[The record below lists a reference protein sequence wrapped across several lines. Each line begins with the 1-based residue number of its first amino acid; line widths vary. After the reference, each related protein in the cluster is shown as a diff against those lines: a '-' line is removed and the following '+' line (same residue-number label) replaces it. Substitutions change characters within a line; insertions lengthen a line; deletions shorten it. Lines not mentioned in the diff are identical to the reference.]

1 MNRMSLRAALYILP
15 FALFFAANAPARE
28 ASFIKPGIWRGE
40 FTVNGDKLPFN
51 FEVKG
56 RSAENATLTLI
67 NGTRRD
73 VFKVTQP
80 APDTIYVKMNT
91 YDAAIEAR
99 IESRTR
105 LVGVY
110 KSLVPSQRGGDLPFI
125 GEHGKRYRFVDA
137 KQNVAPQA
145 DLSGKWAIEIL
156 TKDSAA
162 NQVALLKQKGN
173 HLSGV
178 FMTVVGDTRELEG
191 TVQGDTFYLS
201 GFTGPSP
208 VLVKGKI
215 DEEGGITGAIAL
227 GIYRNTKFEGRKSDQ
242 VELPDPYKL
251 TYLKP
256 GYSKLDFTFPN
267 LEGQPVSLSD
277 AKYQG
282 KVVIVEIIGTW
293 CPNCTDQTRFLAPWF
308 KENQSRGVEAIA
320 IAFEQQD
327 SLDYARYTLG
337 KLKEF
342 FDIRYDLVFG
352 GIADKKV
359 ATEKLAGLNFM
370 AAFPTTILI
379 DRKGDVRQI
388 YTGYTGEITGE
399 YYKDYVKRFNATLDE
414 LIAEPIPHAGTQA
427 HAGTQVVAN

>member
-1 MNRMSLRAALYILP
+1 MSRLPVRSALAFIPL
-15 FALFFAANAPARE
+15 AWLLAMSVSARE
-28 ASFIKPGIWRGE
+28 SLPLKPGVWRGE

-56 RSAENATLTLI
+56 RSAEKATLTLI

-73 VFKVTQP
+73 TFKVTQP
-80 APDTIYVKMNT
+80 APDQIFVKMNT
-91 YDAAIEAR
+91 YDAAIEAH
-99 IESRTR
+99 IESSTR

-110 KSLVPSQRGGDLPFI
+110 KSLVPSQRGSELPFV
-125 GEHGKRYRFVDA
+125 GEYGKRYRFVDA
-137 KQNVAPQA
+137 KQNVPPQTN
-145 DLSGKWAIEIL
+145 LSGKWAIEIL
-156 TKDSAA
+156 TKDSAT
-162 NQVALLKQKGN
+162 NQVALLTQKGN
-173 HLSGV
+173 HLKGV

-191 TVQGDTFYLS
+191 TVQGDSFYLS

-215 DEEGGITGAIAL
+215 DEDGAITGAISL
-227 GIYRNTKFEGRKSDQ
+227 GIYRNTKFEGRKQ
-242 VELPDPYKL
+242 ANVELPDPYKL

-267 LEGQPVSLSD
+267 LSGQPVSLSD
-277 AKYQG
+277 EKYKG

-308 KENQSRGVEAIA
+308 RDNQRRGVEAIA

-327 SLDYARYTLG
+327 SLEYAQHTLG
-337 KLKEF
+337 KFKEF
-342 FDIRYDLVFG
+342 FDIRYDLLFG

-359 ATEKLAGLNFM
+359 ATEKLGALNYM

-399 YYKDYVKRFNATLDE
+399 YYKDYVKRFNDVLDE
-414 LIAEPIPHAGTQA
+414 LIAEPDPSVG
-427 HAGTQVVAN
+427 VKVASK